1 MSSSLRQHAGPF
13 IAVVMSVLCAGAY
26 AQTSA
31 TASAPDTG
39 RYVISYVCGDTQID
53 SSAPLPPDGR
63 PYNLGVTFVSAQTGQ
78 PLSNVQVRLR
88 RHGRVLVEFN
98 ATGPRCLFSL
108 PEASYRVEGT
118 YEGSMQFAIVETGS
132 LTAQLRW

>member
-1 MSSSLRQHAGPF
+1 MSALPKCPQCSSEYTYEDGSMVICPECAHEWSPDDAGND
-13 IAVVMSVLCAGAY
+13 ATSEARVVKDA
-26 AQTSA
+26 
-31 TASAPDTG
+31 
-39 RYVISYVCGDTQID
+39 
-53 SSAPLPPDGR
+53 
-63 PYNLGVTFVSAQTGQ
+63 
-78 PLSNVQVRLR
+78 
-88 RHGRVLVEFN
+88 HGRVLVEFN